1 MNGITDMTF
10 GYCNLAGDIPVV
22 GDWNGKYYEK
32 RWGKK
37 SPNDFF
43 MYFRN
48 LITQSRVPAMGYF
61 ALTVQ
66 HWFMIKIVG
75 KSTCHIST
83 FFRCFDL
90 FSIDLS
96 LFS

>member
-22 GDWNGKYYEK
+22 SDRNGKYYAK
-32 RWGKK
+32 IWGKNPP
-37 SPNDFF
+37 SGFF
-43 MYFRN
+43 MYFRS
-48 LITQSRVPAMGYF
+48 LTTKFRVPAMGYF
-61 ALTVQ
+61 AVTVQ
-66 HWFMIKIVG
+66 HRFMIKIVG

-96 LFS
+96 LFY